1 MNPNWSDASSTL
13 DLVDHLLIGLV
24 LIVVTAIPSF
34 FAARNGR
41 NIKRVSE
48 QVSGVTA
55 QVVNGHADAPPLR
68 VDLDR
73 AIHAIEQ
80 LGRDVQALRK
90 DLAAEEDRRRQ
101 QITEVRDDVER
112 YLNRFKKL

>member
-1 MNPNWSDASSTL
+1 MNPTWTDAQNWL
-13 DLVDHLLIGLV
+13 DLLDHFWIGLV
-24 LIVVTAIPSF
+24 VIMAASVPSV
-34 FAARNGR
+34 FAARNHK
-41 NIKRVSE
+41 NIQKVSE
-48 QVSGVTA
+48 QVSGVSA
-55 QVVNGHADAPPLR
+55 QVINGHADSPPLR

-112 YLNRFKKL
+112 YLARFKKL

>member
-1 MNPNWSDASSTL
+1 VNPTWTDAQNWL
-13 DLVDHLLIGLV
+13 DILDHVWIGLV
-24 LIVVTAIPSF
+24 VIGAAVIPSL

-41 NIKRVSE
+41 NIRRVSE

-73 AIHAIEQ
+73 AITAIEQ
-80 LGRDVQALRK
+80 LGRDVHGLRT

-101 QITEVRDDVER
+101 QIAEVRDDVER
-112 YLNRFKKL
+112 YLARFKKL